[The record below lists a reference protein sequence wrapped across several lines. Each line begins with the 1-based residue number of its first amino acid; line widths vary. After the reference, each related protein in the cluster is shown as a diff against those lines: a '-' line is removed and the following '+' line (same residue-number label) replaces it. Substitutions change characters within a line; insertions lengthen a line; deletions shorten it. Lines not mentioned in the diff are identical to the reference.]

1 MIVIEGSSS
10 TIDPATLGSMK
21 FTEGFWRMR
30 DDVRAVFAAVARTIS
45 VERGPGDDDAGRTDA
60 VTVFAPTKPIAHRG
74 DTLNLPSLTV
84 TLWSPMEGIIGVRI
98 VHHAGAVDRGP
109 HFTINRQE
117 VFEPAITERDDDVS
131 LATGGLT
138 ATVKRGA
145 PWSLSFSARSDTGVR
160 RRLTGSGPKNIGYVT
175 TAGGDAYTYAELSLG
190 VGECV
195 YGLGE
200 RFTAYVKNGQVVDTW
215 NDDGGTASQFAYKSI
230 PFYTTNRGYGV
241 LVNHPGRVAFEVASE
256 KVERVQFS
264 VPGESLEFFVIH
276 GPTQKDV
283 LTRYATLTGR
293 PALPP
298 AWSFGLWL
306 TTSFT
311 TQYDE
316 QTVMS
321 FVDGMAERGVPLHVF
336 HYDCFWM
343 REFHWCDF
351 VWDPE
356 VFPDP
361 PGMLDRMHAKGLR
374 TCVWINPYIAQRSHL
389 FAEGAAR
396 GFLLKRPNGD
406 VWQWDEWQSGMG
418 LVDFT
423 NPDAHRWYQEKLGA
437 LVDIGVDAFKTDFG
451 ERIPTDVVYFDGS
464 NPERMHNYYALLYN
478 RAVFEVLESRRG
490 AGQACLFARSATVGS
505 QQYPVH
511 WGGDSTASYE
521 SMAETLRGG
530 LSAGQSGIAFWSH
543 DMGGFEDTASP
554 DVYKRWCAFGLLSSH
569 SRLHGSSSYRV
580 PWLYDDEAVDVLRF
594 FTRLKCRLMPYLF
607 AAAVDAHATGVPMLR
622 AMPIEFPDDPG
633 CDYLDRQ
640 YMLGDSILVAPVFD
654 AGGHVQFYLPDG
666 RWTHLIDGHQLDGG
680 RWHNERYDFMSLPIF
695 ARPGSVIVTGSV
707 DDRPDYDYAHKP
719 AVIAHE
725 PADGRSIELDV
736 PDTRGERAA
745 HVSVARTGHSVTA
758 TQSGFHGEWT
768 FELVADG
775 MRSSKVGTGATI
787 DLTIDAPA
795 PPR

>member
-1 MIVIEGSSS
+1 
-10 TIDPATLGSMK
+10 MK

-30 DDVRAVFAAVARTIS
+30 DDVRAVFAAEARSIS
-45 VERGPGDDDAGRTDA
+45 IAPRDDGIPAI
-60 VTVFAPTKPIAHRG
+60 TVFAPTKAIAHRG
-74 DTLNLPSLTV
+74 DTLNIASLTV
-84 TLWSPMEGIIGVRI
+84 TLWSPIEGVIGVKL
-98 VHHAGAVDRGP
+98 VHHAGAVDPGP
-109 HFTINRQE
+109 NFAISRDDRFTAS
-117 VFEPAITERDDDVS
+117 VDERDDNVS
-131 LATGGLT
+131 IHSGHLT

-145 PWSLSFSARSDTGVR
+145 PWSLSFRAPSDADGEYDTAGRLVTGA
-160 RRLTGSGPKNIGYVT
+160 GPKNLGYVRT
-175 TAGGDAYTYAELSLG
+175 DEGDAYTYAELSLG

-230 PFYTTNRGYGV
+230 PFYVTNRGYGV
-241 LVNHPGRVAFEVASE
+241 LVNHPGRVSFEVASE

-276 GPTQKDV
+276 GPTQKEV
-283 LTRYATLTGR
+283 LTRYASLTGR

-321 FVDGMAERGVPLHVF
+321 FVDGMAERDVPLHVF

-351 VWDPE
+351 VWDPA

-361 PGMLDRMHAKGLR
+361 PGMLERMHAKGLR
-374 TCVWINPYIAQRSHL
+374 SCVWINPYIAQRSHL
-389 FAEGAAR
+389 FAEGAKR

-423 NPDAHRWYQEKLGA
+423 NPDAYRWYQEKLGA
-437 LVDIGVDAFKTDFG
+437 LIDMGVDAFKTDFG
-451 ERIPTDVVYFDGS
+451 ERIPTDVVYSDGS
-464 NPERMHNYYALLYN
+464 DPQRMHNYYALLYN

-490 AGQACLFARSATVGS
+490 PGEACLFARSATVGS

-622 AMPIEFPDDPG
+622 AMPIEFPDDAG

-640 YMLGDSILVAPVFD
+640 YMLGSSLLVAPVFD

-666 RWTHLIDGHQLDGG
+666 RWTHLIDGHALDGG
-680 RWHNERYDFMSLPIF
+680 RWHSERYDFLSLPIF
-695 ARPGSVIVTGSV
+695 VRPGAVIVTGSV

-719 AVIAHE
+719 TVVAYE
-725 PADGRSIELDV
+725 PADGQSVEVVV
-736 PDTRGERAA
+736 PDTIGKP
-745 HVSVARTGHSVTA
+745 VASVTVSRSGLTVTA
-758 TQSGFHGEWT
+758 SQSGFDGEWS
-768 FELVADG
+768 FECVVDG
-775 MRSSKVGTGATI
+775 VRSSATGTGAAI
-787 DLTIDAPA
+787 DLSVEG
-795 PPR
+795 RR